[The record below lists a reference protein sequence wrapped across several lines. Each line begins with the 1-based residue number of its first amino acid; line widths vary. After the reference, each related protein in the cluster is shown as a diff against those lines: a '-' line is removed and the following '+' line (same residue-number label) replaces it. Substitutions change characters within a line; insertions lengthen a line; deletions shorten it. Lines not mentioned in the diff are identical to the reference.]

1 MTSTSSLSRDSL
13 NPATHSTSTEPRTN
27 RSRLGAAPDQ
37 QPGGGETP
45 GGSRRRRFAF
55 VAVFGVAVVALAT
68 GLTSLSGGGR
78 GEDDSLV
85 YFTVERRDLPIT
97 VTEQGTLE
105 SQNDVKVTCEVDD
118 VGGDGIWGTPIIWIV
133 ENGVSVEKG
142 DLLVELDESP
152 HQERVDQQIL
162 DTEEAEAEFTQAQ
175 LNYENQ
181 LSRNETARKNAELDV
196 QIAELNTQQY
206 EEIYQFQLQEI
217 VLGIRQRADQAE
229 IARRNYNGMKKLY
242 KAGYKSKGDR
252 AEARLDKMRA
262 EVGLEGQTAKR
273 EKLEKYDSTRS
284 RLQLEADLEL
294 AEDALLQVIEDNKA
308 KEAQARARLEA
319 AERSLEREKERLA
332 RYEEQLKKCKIH
344 APQKGMVAY
353 HTENRRR
360 GSSTEIAEGVALRP
374 RQTILSIPDLSRM
387 QVDTSVHESV
397 VDRVKAGMKA
407 NIGLDA
413 LPGRNYEGT
422 VKEVA
427 VLPDQGGWLSSDTKV
442 YKTIVTIDEAL
453 DSRER
458 TALKPGMTAVV
469 KILIAHLDDVLC
481 VPVQAIVQRGKETWC
496 YVTENGETRKCPL
509 ELGET
514 NDKLVEILGGLD
526 IGDRVVLNPS
536 AILESGSDEERDI
549 ASDKEHRDDATMN

>member
-1 MTSTSSLSRDSL
+1 
-13 NPATHSTSTEPRTN
+13 
-27 RSRLGAAPDQ
+27 
-37 QPGGGETP
+37 
-45 GGSRRRRFAF
+45 
-55 VAVFGVAVVALAT
+55 
-68 GLTSLSGGGR
+68 
-78 GEDDSLV
+78 
-85 YFTVERRDLPIT
+85 
-97 VTEQGTLE
+97 
-105 SQNDVKVTCEVDD
+105 
-118 VGGDGIWGTPIIWIV
+118 
-133 ENGVSVEKG
+133 
-142 DLLVELDESP
+142 
-152 HQERVDQQIL
+152 
-162 DTEEAEAEFTQAQ
+162 
-175 LNYENQ
+175 
-181 LSRNETARKNAELDV
+181 
-196 QIAELNTQQY
+196 
-206 EEIYQFQLQEI
+206 
-217 VLGIRQRADQAE
+217 
-229 IARRNYNGMKKLY
+229 
-242 KAGYKSKGDR
+242 
-252 AEARLDKMRA
+252 
-262 EVGLEGQTAKR
+262 
-273 EKLEKYDSTRS
+273 
-284 RLQLEADLEL
+284 
-294 AEDALLQVIEDNKA
+294 
-308 KEAQARARLEA
+308 
-319 AERSLEREKERLA
+319 
-332 RYEEQLKKCKIH
+332 
-344 APQKGMVAY
+344 
-353 HTENRRR
+353 
-360 GSSTEIAEGVALRP
+360 
-374 RQTILSIPDLSRM
+374 M